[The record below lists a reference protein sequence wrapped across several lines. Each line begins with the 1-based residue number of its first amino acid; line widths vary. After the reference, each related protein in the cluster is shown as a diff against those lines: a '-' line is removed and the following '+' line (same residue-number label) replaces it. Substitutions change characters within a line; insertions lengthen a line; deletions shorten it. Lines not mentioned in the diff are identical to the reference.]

1 MKNRGIWIVIA
12 GIIASGILITTGNSI
27 FLKKQQ
33 NETSVMVYDAPVP
46 ETTAAAPED
55 SGEAPVTARME
66 AAPETESTPNQ
77 ETEAPSVMIS
87 PLETAAAVPEAAA
100 GSAAEAPMG
109 PGPREAYEEYAI
121 VEAQAV
127 DYRSRLNEL
136 DLQIQRIR
144 SEETESTTYSMNTA
158 AENELKLWDS
168 ELNTIYNDI
177 LNYLDEEQKRQ
188 LVTEEREWMRERD
201 AKAVEAA
208 KKSAG
213 GTLEGLQYTASLA
226 ESTRARA
233 YELADF
239 YEQVS
244 K

>member
-46 ETTAAAPED
+46 ETTAAAAED

-66 AAPETESTPNQ
+66 AEPETESAPNQ

-87 PLETAAAVPEAAA
+87 PLETAAAPEAAA
-100 GSAAEAPMG
+100 GAAAEAPMG
-109 PGPREAYEEYAI
+109 PGPREAYEDYAI
-121 VEAQAV
+121 AEAPEV

>member
-12 GIIASGILITTGNSI
+12 GIIASGILITAGNSI
-27 FLKKQQ
+27 FLEKQQ
-33 NETSVMVYDAPVP
+33 NETAVMAYNAPAP
-46 ETTAAAPED
+46 ETTAADAKDFGDAPEI
-55 SGEAPVTARME
+55 ARME
-66 AAPETESTPNQ
+66 AAPEMESVPDQ
-77 ETEAPSVMIS
+77 KAEASSVMIS
-87 PLETAAAVPEAAA
+87 PLETAAVPEAAA
-100 GSAAEAPMG
+100 GADTSELPNG
-109 PGPREAYEEYAI
+109 PGPLEAYEDYAI
-121 VEAQAV
+121 AEETRVN
-127 DYRSRLNEL
+127 YRSRLDEL

-177 LNYLDEEQKRQ
+177 LNYLDEEEKRQ

-226 ESTRARA
+226 ESTRTRA